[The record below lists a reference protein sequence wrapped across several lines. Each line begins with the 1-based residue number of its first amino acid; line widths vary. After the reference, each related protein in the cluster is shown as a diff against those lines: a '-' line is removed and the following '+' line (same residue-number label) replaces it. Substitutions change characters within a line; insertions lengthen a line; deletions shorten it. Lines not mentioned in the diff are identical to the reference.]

1 MSDPWLVICQIGLI
15 LVHFVGFLLL
25 THPLWSE
32 NTYRCC
38 SLVYTIV
45 HCDIH
50 HSDSK
55 KKRWSQNGFCYI
67 ILIAKTKT
75 PVIPVI
81 LNLFTDEIK
90 RMNLLFYV
98 TCFVFSFHFIHIF
111 PYNLL
116 RIVLLLRSFP
126 LIQFIY
132 SGLARSFTISN
143 CMVRSIRMTKM
154 IRKTKTGK
162 LISIR
167 LYGWIIFNAMCFDYS
182 SLDWFHFYF
191 LIISVI
197 MCDWKWNS

>member
-1 MSDPWLVICQIGLI
+1 MFTSLDFYCLPIHFDLKTLTDVVVSSI
-15 LVHFVGFLLL
+15 L
-25 THPLWSE
+25 S
-32 NTYRCC
+32 
-38 SLVYTIV
+38 SIAIYTTAIA
-45 HCDIH
+45 
-50 HSDSK
+50 K
-55 KKRWSQNGFCYI
+55 KKVIADWICYI

-98 TCFVFSFHFIHIF
+98 TWFVFSFHFIHIF